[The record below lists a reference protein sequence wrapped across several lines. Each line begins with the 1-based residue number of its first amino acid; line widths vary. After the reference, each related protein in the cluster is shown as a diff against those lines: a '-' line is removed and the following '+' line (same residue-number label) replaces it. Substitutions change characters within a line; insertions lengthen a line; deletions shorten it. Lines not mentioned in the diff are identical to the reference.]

1 MDYIRID
8 DLITEGNARPEEFIQ
23 AEFAQSIR
31 DRGVRVPVLIYTDLL
46 GGKVLWDGGRRV
58 LAARL
63 AGLEE
68 VPYSEV
74 DPPLDSAD
82 AAAAQIIFNNFRQEL
97 SYLQRAGVIK
107 RMKDTGLLQVDI
119 AERLSMSES
128 EISTA
133 LKAINAHP
141 DVQKALEEGRISP
154 SAVEPILVQS
164 WEDQERLI
172 GPAVAAKTV
181 RKVRALVNAD
191 RMQQNP
197 KVRETDIPE
206 ELDPLE
212 LLVLDELEEAMRHL
226 RTVQEAELTNA
237 GLRRQARKSVAQLV
251 QMAVQLGEEWSDE

>member
-1 MDYIRID
+1 
-8 DLITEGNARPEEFIQ
+8 
-23 AEFAQSIR
+23 
-31 DRGVRVPVLIYTDLL
+31 
-46 GGKVLWDGGRRV
+46 
-58 LAARL
+58 
-63 AGLEE
+63 
-68 VPYSEV
+68 
-74 DPPLDSAD
+74 LDSAD